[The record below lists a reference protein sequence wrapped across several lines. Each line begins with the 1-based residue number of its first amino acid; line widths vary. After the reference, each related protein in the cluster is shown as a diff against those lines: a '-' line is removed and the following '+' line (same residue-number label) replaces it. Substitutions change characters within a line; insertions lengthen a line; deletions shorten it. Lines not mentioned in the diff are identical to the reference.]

1 MGASSSSELKRIEE
15 RRGVTNI
22 WAVLT
27 QTRSMNHVS
36 ENCSQNHLES
46 YFAPVLLLGV
56 LQMRDTNQ
64 IRDLYFEGVKVNLF
78 YICK

>member
-1 MGASSSSELKRIEE
+1 MGR
-15 RRGVTNI
+15 TNS
-22 WAVLT
+22 AG

-56 LQMRDTNQ
+56 KVSGITDEGYESNQ
-64 IRDLYFEGVKVNLF
+64 GPIFLRELK
-78 YICK
+78 